1 MELNDTSKNSKVSLI
16 HLTDFHFRISETPC
30 EEEIESIR
38 AFYEGL
44 YFSIVDY
51 IDKNDEINT
60 FYVLLTGDF
69 YDRNIKPKRKE
80 CNFIHDFILLLKQTP
95 KVVIYACAGNHDI
108 CSESKE
114 KCSCSPKECNDDEC
128 NCDKRNPEIIELR
141 LYLESLLSKKLVTYG
156 ELTEPTD
163 SKEKIKF
170 EKEILKAYSDIY
182 NSNDEKK
189 IKPIFTK
196 FFSKFIPDIDKL
208 DLLNLRISFIKEI
221 TSYLKNHKDLQI
233 KIESIISKYIYVEE
247 FKVYNDNVLKN
258 GLSHKKYLDLCCTSK
273 IDEYTNIEGDSYL
286 RGNTLPVIIEDDI
299 KINFFSIDTSIL
311 SSLGDYL
318 NYKHIIPKL
327 PKELSNI
334 NKKEVN
340 ILIFHHPLDYWWI
353 PNDIN
358 HSSTSSDYNKIVIQD
373 VMNKI
378 SDRGMTHIEDSLF
391 NLGLCGHIHKNNFMP
406 SKINN
411 KDTITPVTSKP
422 NLEKTFPETTKR
434 NIIISGYLDY
444 NFKKKPNTN
453 YFEDLSF
460 NIIEIT
466 AKNNAEIS
474 YSYVFNNYNPIKNRF
489 KPHDQKSFFGSSL
502 INN

>member
-1 MELNDTSKNSKVSLI
+1 MALNNTKKNSKVSLI
-16 HLTDFHFRISETPC
+16 HLTDFHFRISEIPC

-51 IDKNDEINT
+51 INKNHEINT

-114 KCSCSPKECNDDEC
+114 KCSCSTKECNDDEC

-141 LYLESLLSKKLVTYG
+141 SYLENLLSKKLITYG
-156 ELTEPTD
+156 TLTEPTNEVD
-163 SKEKIKF
+163 KIKF
-170 EKEILKAYSDIY
+170 KAAILKAYSDIY
-182 NSNDEKK
+182 NNNEKLL
-189 IKPIFTK
+189 KPIFTE
-196 FFSKFIPDIDKL
+196 FFSNLVTDIDTD
-208 DLLNLRISFIKEI
+208 DLSKLRISFINDI
-221 TSYLKNHKDLQI
+221 TKYLKGEIELQ
-233 KIESIISKYIYVEE
+233 KRIEYLISKYIYVEE
-247 FKVYNDNVLKN
+247 FKVYDDNVLKN
-258 GLSHKKYLDLCCTSK
+258 GLSHKKYLELCSTSN
-273 IDEYTNIEGDSYL
+273 IDEYANIEGDSYL

-327 PKELSNI
+327 PKELGNI

-358 HSSTSSDYNKIVIQD
+358 HSPTSYDYNKIVIQN

-406 SKINN
+406 SKVNN
-411 KDTITPVTSKP
+411 KDTIMPVPSKP

-444 NFKKKPNTN
+444 NFKKKPNSN

-502 INN
+502 ISN